1 MTKETIKLL
10 GVPISTIFSSEFI
23 GQKIIETGTGM
34 LWNKLK
40 SKIKRENNAVGE
52 GVFDAIEH
60 SV

>member
-40 SKIKRENNAVGE
+40 SKIKRENNAVG
-52 GVFDAIEH
+52 
-60 SV
+60 